1 MKLVVNIIIMNYIIY
16 EFLHDCLISYHRP
29 TDKEAIYQGLNPL
42 LPCSVYCSLAMS
54 SLITHRWLQKCS
66 AIKASLSNQA
76 HIPLLIYPF
85 LEFSRIFFYVID
97 IDALIITT
105 NIIIIIVYHYY
116 LQDKC
121 K

>member
-1 MKLVVNIIIMNYIIY
+1 MNYIIY

-42 LPCSVYCSLAMS
+42 LPETCSVYCSLAMW

-66 AIKASLSNQA
+66 AIKATLSNQA
-76 HIPLLIYPF
+76 HVPLLIYPF